1 MERFIVGLVG
11 FIAQLDGE
19 VGELGVPRP
28 LGEWLLGRPQ
38 GAVAGSLVAA
48 VERGRLAGLL
58 CATSVATVDYLVA
71 RATGR
76 DNAKQ
81 VVRTLLRIFEIAAV
95 TRAVLESALETPF
108 QDYEYAVLHES
119 ARGAD
124 AEGIVTRNTGDF
136 RRAELPIFSPE
147 ELVAALDG

>member
-1 MERFIVGLVG
+1 LR
-11 FIAQLDGE
+11 
-19 VGELGVPRP
+19 
-28 LGEWLLGRPQ
+28 EWPLGRPQ

-81 VVRTLLRIFEIAAV
+81 VVRTLLRIFE
-95 TRAVLESALETPF
+95 
-108 QDYEYAVLHES
+108 
-119 ARGAD
+119 
-124 AEGIVTRNTGDF
+124 
-136 RRAELPIFSPE
+136 SPR
-147 ELVAALDG
+147 

>member
-1 MERFIVGLVG
+1 
-11 FIAQLDGE
+11 
-19 VGELGVPRP
+19 
-28 LGEWLLGRPQ
+28 
-38 GAVAGSLVAA
+38 
-48 VERGRLAGLL
+48 
-58 CATSVATVDYLVA
+58 
-71 RATGR
+71 
-76 DNAKQ
+76 
-81 VVRTLLRIFEIAAV
+81 V

-108 QDYEYAVLHES
+108 PDYEYAVLHES